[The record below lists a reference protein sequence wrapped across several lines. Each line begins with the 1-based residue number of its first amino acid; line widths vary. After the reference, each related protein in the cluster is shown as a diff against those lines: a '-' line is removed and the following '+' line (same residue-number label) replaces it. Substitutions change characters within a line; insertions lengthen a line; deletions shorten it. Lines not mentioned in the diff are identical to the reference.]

1 MKNLFYILIF
11 IPLSCYSQ
19 NDNCERGANFGGN
32 IICLPKLDGYS
43 ECFHKPAIQ
52 TFLLNRNIPT
62 NIDFGFYIN
71 QTDLGILEK
80 SGVVPFGDY
89 INVYGVK
96 AIANLKAD
104 HSVLQMF
111 RNELKKDGC
120 DSIIHLRFNEFD
132 FDVSLKDPVK
142 CLKTYSYNNS
152 SYSELILA
160 HFMHDNGDSSKQLMT
175 LNYLLLDERIICLC
189 YYSVFKG
196 KKSVELHEQKNNSIL
211 KQTYSN

>member
-62 NIDFGFYIN
+62 NIDFGFYLN

-80 SGVVPFGDY
+80 SGVYPDGDY
-89 INVYGVK
+89 IKVFGVK

-104 HSVLQMF
+104 QSVLQMLI
-111 RNELKKDGC
+111 NEFKKDGC
-120 DSIIHLRFNEFD
+120 DSLIHLDFNEFD
-132 FDVSLKDPVK
+132 FNVSLNEPPK
-142 CLKTYSYNNS
+142 CLKNYSYNNS
-152 SYSELILA
+152 SFSKLMLS
-160 HFMHDNGDSSKQLMT
+160 HFIDDNGVSVKQVMT
-175 LNYLLLDERIICLC
+175 LNLLLLDERIICFC
-189 YYSVFKG
+189 YYSEFRG
-196 KKSVELHEQKNNSIL
+196 EKSVELHEQKNNSIL